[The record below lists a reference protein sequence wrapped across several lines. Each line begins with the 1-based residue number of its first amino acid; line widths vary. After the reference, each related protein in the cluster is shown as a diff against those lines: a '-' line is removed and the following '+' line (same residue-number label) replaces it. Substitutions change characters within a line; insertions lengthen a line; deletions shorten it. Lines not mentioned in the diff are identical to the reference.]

1 MSESETEDQILD
13 RIEEALRKIAGA
25 AQHPLAPES
34 VPMPMPMPMSVPM
47 PAPVEDGLDR
57 EALALA
63 LDAVIARLRGVVP
76 PQQPP
81 TTE

>member
-25 AQHPLAPES
+25 AQHRAAAS
-34 VPMPMPMPMSVPM
+34 ASMPMPVPM
-47 PAPVEDGLDR
+47 PAPAEDQLDR

-81 TTE
+81 STE

>member
-25 AQHPLAPES
+25 AQHHAMTAPA
-34 VPMPMPMPMSVPM
+34 PQ
-47 PAPVEDGLDR
+47 PAPVEEGLDR

-63 LDAVIARLRGVVP
+63 LDAVIARLRGAVP

-81 TTE
+81 STE